1 MCTESDRGSVNLGS
15 AWPVASVVGPIIAG
29 GEGVIV
35 EFLRVTNLGRTHV
48 CVIETRNQSFPLHLL
63 LIYVI
68 KFTPDFILS
77 ISNYQALSS
86 PCKTA
91 RNLPN
96 FNGNVTLC
104 DHFVSYVRPHR
115 LRHRLHEVQPTPF
128 FDFSFVSCV
137 WLPFLSIIGLH
148 WIKTCLLNKEWN
160 SAILFM
166 TTATHIQALL
176 SLPITYDRSLS
187 FLHVH

>member
-1 MCTESDRGSVNLGS
+1 VS
-15 AWPVASVVGPIIAG
+15 
-29 GEGVIV
+29 
-35 EFLRVTNLGRTHV
+35 LRLEINHSLFIFTYLCNYW
-48 CVIETRNQSFPLHLL
+48 IE
-63 LIYVI
+63 
-68 KFTPDFILS
+68 FTPDFILS

-104 DHFVSYVRPHR
+104 DWHFVSYVRPHR
-115 LRHRLHEVQPTPF
+115 LRHRLHGVQPTPF
-128 FDFSFVSCV
+128 FDFSFLSCV

-160 SAILFM
+160 LAILFM

-187 FLHVH
+187 FLHDH